1 MVQHFTVPQKTV
13 MNACFHSDNL
23 LPTGNGRLVQA
34 LLAAGADPC
43 IKDLRGKSAYDCS
56 QNQQIRNIF
65 RRFAGRNPSK
75 WPYSKANIVPL
86 TKEMENRRALKRKKK
101 KKTSTPAR
109 EAEIC
114 RGLEAV
120 AKSIERRSTERG
132 SSQQRV

>member
-101 KKTSTPAR
+101 KKRPRRQGKQKS
-109 EAEIC
+109 AEVWCLEQALITLSRPGSC
-114 RGLEAV
+114 R
-120 AKSIERRSTERG
+120 
-132 SSQQRV
+132 

>member
-101 KKTSTPAR
+101 KKRAR
-109 EAEIC
+109 LQGKQKSAEVWCLEQALITLSRPGSC
-114 RGLEAV
+114 R
-120 AKSIERRSTERG
+120 
-132 SSQQRV
+132 